1 MNHQFRSRLG
11 AGELLI
17 GTLVTLQAPEVT
29 ELLVELGFD
38 WLFVDTE
45 HGPFDSRAAQGLL
58 QAAGTDFPCLIR
70 VPAGEE
76 VWIKKALDIGA
87 AGVIVPQVNSA
98 EQAER
103 IVHLCKYPPEGVR
116 GVGIARAH
124 GFGHRFQEY
133 VDTANQQVTVVIQ
146 IEHIDAVRNIQA
158 IVAVPGIDAILVG
171 PYDLSA
177 SLGKV
182 GQVADPDVQQ
192 AIALVGETC
201 SNAGVKLGAFGVDA
215 RAVEP
220 FIEQGFTLI
229 AVGVDTLFLMQA
241 AEAALSEIATQRD
254 TGASR
259 Q

>member
-1 MNHQFRSRLG
+1 MDHQFRARLK
-11 AGELLI
+11 AGELLV
-17 GTLVTLQAPEVT
+17 GTIVTLRAPEVT

-45 HGPFDSRAAQGLL
+45 HAPFDSRDAQTLL
-58 QAAGTDFPCLIR
+58 QAAGKAFPCLVR

-76 VWIKKALDIGA
+76 AWIKKALDIGA

-103 IVHLCKYPPEGVR
+103 IVRLCNYPPEGVR

-124 GFGHRFQEY
+124 GYGTRFQEY
-133 VDTANQQVTVVIQ
+133 VETANRRVAVVIQ
-146 IEHIDAVRNIQA
+146 VENADAIRNLES
-158 IVAVPGIDAILVG
+158 IVSVPGIDAVLVG

-182 GQVADPDVQQ
+182 GQVADPDVRQ
-192 AIALVGETC
+192 AIALIRETC
-201 SNAGVKLGAFGVDA
+201 QTAGIRLGVFGVDA

-220 FIEQGFTLI
+220 FIEQDFTLI
-229 AVGVDTLFLMQA
+229 AVGIDTLFLIKA
-241 AEAALSEIATQRD
+241 ANDVLAGIPGR
-254 TGASR
+254 
-259 Q
+259 